1 MGVREFLATQLGQP
15 SGRFGKSITSRFMNR
30 TSAAINSETVK
41 SLRLARDDRVL
52 EVGFGGGDL
61 IARLLPVPDRGHV
74 SGADLSED
82 MVTLCSERFAEAI
95 RDGQVDLACAGVEKL
110 PYADGSFTKAC
121 AVNNIYFWPEPSL
134 ALAELRRVLAGGGRL
149 VVSFSPGEE
158 LRKFPF
164 ARHGFTYYEP
174 EDVRALLGEAG
185 FEGIEL
191 TPGRD
196 VRGRFYCAG
205 GMKPQ

>member
-1 MGVREFLATQLGQP
+1 MRVREFLATQLGRP
-15 SGRFGKSITSRFMNR
+15 SGRFGKLVTSRFMNR
-30 TSAAINSETVK
+30 TSGAINKLTVK
-41 SLRLARDDRVL
+41 SLRLEPDDRVL
-52 EVGFGGGDL
+52 EVGFGGGGL
-61 IARLLPVPDRGHV
+61 IARLLPAPIGGHV

-95 RDGQVDLACAGVEKL
+95 RDEQVDLACAGVEKL

-121 AVNNIYFWPEPSL
+121 AVNNIYFWQEPAL
-134 ALAELRRVLAGGGRL
+134 ALTELRRVLVGGGRL

-158 LRKFPF
+158 LQKFPF

-185 FEGIEL
+185 FEGVEL

-205 GMKPQ
+205 GVKPQ